1 MKKLSIIVPV
11 YNVEPYIRP
20 CVESIFMQGLAE
32 EDFEVI
38 LVNDGTTDNSFGQIR
53 DITDC
58 HDNIT
63 VVEQSNQGLSAA
75 RNAGLARATGQYI
88 MFLDSDDLLVSNSV
102 APLLNNAVNQQPDLL
117 MGNYVKLNDTEIAN
131 LNSLFAKASCICKR
145 GERMFVEDFNPR
157 ECYVWKMLYR
167 REFLNSN
174 HIRFIPG
181 LYFEDI
187 PFTVECC
194 LKADKCMRTD
204 TTLYIYRQRE
214 GTIVTTIDHRK
225 IYDFN
230 QILAILWQYTNDM
243 TLSAAKRRK
252 MMDTTYAIF
261 CVETWHIA
269 HNKTLLA
276 ERKNIMNDLKK
287 CVPGLRFT
295 GGLKQRLTSFLYT
308 TMPLTYIWLK
318 SH

>member
-1 MKKLSIIVPV
+1 
-11 YNVEPYIRP
+11 
-20 CVESIFMQGLAE
+20 
-32 EDFEVI
+32 
-38 LVNDGTTDNSFGQIR
+38 
-53 DITDC
+53 
-58 HDNIT
+58 
-63 VVEQSNQGLSAA
+63 
-75 RNAGLARATGQYI
+75 
-88 MFLDSDDLLVSNSV
+88 
-102 APLLNNAVNQQPDLL
+102 
-117 MGNYVKLNDTEIAN
+117 
-131 LNSLFAKASCICKR
+131 
-145 GERMFVEDFNPR
+145 
-157 ECYVWKMLYR
+157 
-167 REFLNSN
+167 
-174 HIRFIPG
+174 
-181 LYFEDI
+181 
-187 PFTVECC
+187 
-194 LKADKCMRTD
+194 MRTD